1 MSHADAKNVT
11 RNVVQTDVLMET
23 NRFLMSTPEPEM
35 NVDDNDDVITNN
47 YQDLDLLSPISLQNN
62 NFNLKHYGEFTIT
75 LRKVNGSL
83 GFSLYSQT
91 DDSTLLRHSVKALVK
106 EPALSDGRIRAGDK
120 LVAANGLECGHLS
133 HQELILVSEAT
144 PLPMQF
150 QLMPINMICLYQ
162 NCFD

>member
-62 NFNLKHYGEFTIT
+62 NFNLKHY
-75 LRKVNGSL
+75 
-83 GFSLYSQT
+83 SQGT
-91 DDSTLLRHSVKALVK
+91 RGTNNNVPV
-106 EPALSDGRIRAGDK
+106 RAASAHG
-120 LVAANGLECGHLS
+120 NR
-133 HQELILVSEAT
+133 T
-144 PLPMQF
+144 
-150 QLMPINMICLYQ
+150 
-162 NCFD
+162 